1 MDVQGEML
9 AKTGKIRGNKDPRL
23 KEATVSGKRRTD
35 LQDPQND
42 SRAGIHET
50 SKWDV
55 QGVTKN
61 DEPDIVE
68 GTAPS
73 ETEKE
78 TAHRAGAG
86 NVEAPATR
94 DGLNPPPERKNF
106 G

>member
-1 MDVQGEML
+1 MS
-9 AKTGKIRGNKDPRL
+9 AKTRKIRGNKDPRL
-23 KEATVSGKRRTD
+23 KEASISGKGRTD

-42 SRAGIHET
+42 PRAGIHEA

-55 QGVTKN
+55 QRITKN

-73 ETEKE
+73 KMEKE
-78 TAHRAGAG
+78 TAHRAGAS
-86 NVEAPATR
+86 NVEAMDTW
-94 DGLNPPPERKNF
+94 DGLNPPLEGKNF